1 VVVERI
7 EVPEIRRDDL
17 SRVRAIQAEIANRFD
32 AAFARGL
39 AVVGVERAA
48 SSGTYLLAEWPQ

>member
-17 SRVRAIQAEIANRFD
+17 SRVRAVQAEIANRFEG
-32 AAFARGL
+32 AFARGL
-39 AVVGVERAA
+39 AVVGMERAA
-48 SSGTYLLAEWPQ
+48 GSGTYLLAEWPQ